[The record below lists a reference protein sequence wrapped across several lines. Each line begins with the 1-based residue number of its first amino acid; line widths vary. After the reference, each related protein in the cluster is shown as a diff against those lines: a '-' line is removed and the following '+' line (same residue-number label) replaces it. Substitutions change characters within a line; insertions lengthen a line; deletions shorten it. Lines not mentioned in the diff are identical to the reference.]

1 MATSD
6 AKLHVV
12 CPACG
17 AVNRVAAGR
26 LGDGPRCG
34 TCKQPLFTGKPV
46 TLDEASFPR
55 QVGRSDIPV
64 VVDFWA
70 PWCAPCRMMAPAFEQ
85 AAAQLEPRVRLA
97 KLNTEEAPSLAA
109 QYNIRSIPTLAVFR
123 SGREVA
129 RQMGALG
136 GPQLVQWIQAN
147 AG

>member
-147 AG
+147 TR